1 MKSHTRLAKKLDKK
15 RVIICLLVFFTLMPI
30 FSYLHEAGHALVCIA
45 DGNEAE
51 ISVDILSGG
60 LTLCHGEVSNLF
72 AYKIS
77 GGLLAGIV
85 GTTIGLALFVK
96 KPFAG
101 YSLESTRYN
110 SWEIDGK
117 VERRESRKRQYLDI
131 LWKAPFIAL
140 ITIGI
145 GHLVNA
151 GIETFA
157 DSYFTHGAEWGF
169 FLGLVEFVTFV
180 TLLLIFDRKTVRQ
193 DRREMEGRGRT
204 ESIRLLFGLSCI
216 IVGGGLVVLSLLGV
230 EFAR

>member
-1 MKSHTRLAKKLDKK
+1 MKSHTRLTKKLDKK

-72 AYKIS
+72 AYKSS

-85 GTTIGLALFVK
+85 GTTVAIALFVW
-96 KPFAG
+96 KPFSG
-101 YSLESTRYN
+101 YSLESTHYN
-110 SWEIDGK
+110 LWEIDGK
-117 VERRESRKRQYLDI
+117 VERIESRKQQYLDI
-131 LWKAPFIAL
+131 IWKAPFIAL
-140 ITIGI
+140 TTIGI

-151 GIETFA
+151 AIEAFA

-169 FLGLVEFVTFV
+169 FLGAIEFVTFI
-180 TLLLIFDRKTVRQ
+180 TLLLIFDRKTVS
-193 DRREMEGRGRT
+193 RGMR
-204 ESIRLLFGLSCI
+204 
-216 IVGGGLVVLSLLGV
+216 
-230 EFAR
+230 

>member
-1 MKSHTRLAKKLDKK
+1 MKSHTHLTKKLDKK

-85 GTTIGLALFVK
+85 GITIGIASF
-96 KPFAG
+96 
-101 YSLESTRYN
+101 R
-110 SWEIDGK
+110 
-117 VERRESRKRQYLDI
+117 
-131 LWKAPFIAL
+131 WKIPFIAL
-140 ITIGI
+140 TTIGV

-151 GIETFA
+151 GIEAFA
-157 DSYFTHGAEWGF
+157 DSYFTHGVEWSF
-169 FLGLVEFVTFV
+169 FLGLVEFVTFFI
-180 TLLLIFDRKTVRQ
+180 LLLIFDRKTVS
-193 DRREMEGRGRT
+193 RGMR
-204 ESIRLLFGLSCI
+204 
-216 IVGGGLVVLSLLGV
+216 
-230 EFAR
+230 

>member
-140 ITIGI
+140 TTIGI
-145 GHLVNA
+145 GHLINA
-151 GIETFA
+151 IIEAFA
-157 DSYFTHGAEWGF
+157 DSYYTHGGEWSAF
-169 FLGLVEFVTFV
+169 MGLVEFVIFF
-180 TLLLIFDRKTVRQ
+180 TLLLIFDRKMVKRNN
-193 DRREMEGRGRT
+193 
-204 ESIRLLFGLSCI
+204 
-216 IVGGGLVVLSLLGV
+216 VL
-230 EFAR
+230 

>member
-85 GTTIGLALFVK
+85 GTTIGIALFVK

-169 FLGLVEFVTFV
+169 FLGAVEFVTLI
-180 TLLLIFDRKTVRQ
+180 TQLLKFDRKTVRR

-204 ESIRLLFGLSCI
+204 VSIRLLFGLSCI
-216 IVGGGLVVLSLLGV
+216 IVGSGLVVLSLLGV

>member
-101 YSLESTRYN
+101 YSLESTNYN
-110 SWEIDGK
+110 LWEIDGK
-117 VERRESRKRQYLDI
+117 VERIESRKRRYLDI
-131 LWKAPFIAL
+131 IWKAPFIAL
-140 ITIGI
+140 TTIGI

-151 GIETFA
+151 AIEAFA

-169 FLGLVEFVTFV
+169 FLGAVEFVTFI
-180 TLLLIFDRKTVRQ
+180 TLLLIFDRKTVRR
-193 DRREMEGRGRT
+193 DRREMEGRGQT
-204 ESIRLLFGLSCI
+204 VSILKTLFGLGCI

-230 EFAR
+230 V

>member
-1 MKSHTRLAKKLDKK
+1 MKSHTHLTKKLDRK
-15 RVIICLLVFFTLMPI
+15 RVIICLLVFFALMPI

-77 GGLLAGIV
+77 GGILAGII
-85 GTTIGLALFVK
+85 GTAIGLALFVK

-117 VERRESRKRQYLDI
+117 VERRESRKQQYLDI

-140 ITIGI
+140 TTIGI
-145 GHLVNA
+145 GHLINA
-151 GIETFA
+151 IIEAFA
-157 DSYFTHGAEWGF
+157 DSYYTHGGEWSAF
-169 FLGLVEFVTFV
+169 MGLVEFVIFF
-180 TLLLIFDRKTVRQ
+180 TLLLIFDRKMVKRNN
-193 DRREMEGRGRT
+193 
-204 ESIRLLFGLSCI
+204 
-216 IVGGGLVVLSLLGV
+216 VL
-230 EFAR
+230 

>member
-117 VERRESRKRQYLDI
+117 VERIESRKRRYLDI
-131 LWKAPFIAL
+131 IWKAPFIAL
-140 ITIGI
+140 TTIGI

-151 GIETFA
+151 AIEAFA

-169 FLGLVEFVTFV
+169 FLGAVEFVTFI
-180 TLLLIFDRKTVRQ
+180 TLLLIFDRKTVS
-193 DRREMEGRGRT
+193 RGMR
-204 ESIRLLFGLSCI
+204 
-216 IVGGGLVVLSLLGV
+216 
-230 EFAR
+230 

>member
-15 RVIICLLVFFTLMPI
+15 RVIICLLVFFALMPI
-30 FSYLHEAGHALVCIA
+30 FSYLHEVGHALVCIA

-85 GTTIGLALFVK
+85 GTSIAIALFVW
-96 KPFAG
+96 KPFAS
-101 YSLESTRYN
+101 YSLESTNYN
-110 SWEIDGK
+110 LWEIDGK
-117 VERRESRKRQYLDI
+117 VERIESRKRRYLDI
-131 LWKAPFIAL
+131 IWKAPFIAL
-140 ITIGI
+140 TTIGI

-151 GIETFA
+151 AIEAFA

-169 FLGLVEFVTFV
+169 FFGAVEFVTFI
-180 TLLLIFDRKTVRQ
+180 TLLLILDRKTVKPISRY
-193 DRREMEGRGRT
+193 RGGT
-204 ESIRLLFGLSCI
+204 
-216 IVGGGLVVLSLLGV
+216 
-230 EFAR
+230 

>member
-1 MKSHTRLAKKLDKK
+1 MKSHTHLTKKLDRK

-30 FSYLHEAGHALVCIA
+30 FSYIHEAGHALVCIA

-60 LTLCHGEVSNLF
+60 LTFCYGEVSNLF

-85 GTTIGLALFVK
+85 GTTVAISLFVW

-101 YSLESTRYN
+101 YSLESTNYN
-110 SWEIDGK
+110 LWKIDGK
-117 VERRESRKRQYLDI
+117 VERIESRKQQYLDI
-131 LWKAPFIAL
+131 IWKAPFIAL
-140 ITIGI
+140 TTIGI

-151 GIETFA
+151 AIEAFA

-169 FLGLVEFVTFV
+169 FLGAVEFVTFI
-180 TLLLIFDRKTVRQ
+180 TLLLIFDRKTVKPISSY
-193 DRREMEGRGRT
+193 RGGT
-204 ESIRLLFGLSCI
+204 
-216 IVGGGLVVLSLLGV
+216 
-230 EFAR
+230 